1 MKQQMDHDQKFKN
14 GIDTILQA
22 IQNQEHKN
30 MLMQQQTDRLG
41 PMNFDQHTRLQ
52 IELIGSVFYN
62 MLNTVGRK
70 EKDEKLI
77 QLSADV
83 KEMI

>member
-30 MLMQQQTDRLG
+30 ILMQQQTDRLG
-41 PMNFDQHTRLQ
+41 PMNFD
-52 IELIGSVFYN
+52 
-62 MLNTVGRK
+62 
-70 EKDEKLI
+70 
-77 QLSADV
+77 
-83 KEMI
+83 

>member
-1 MKQQMDHDQKFKN
+1 
-14 GIDTILQA
+14 
-22 IQNQEHKN
+22 
-30 MLMQQQTDRLG
+30 
-41 PMNFDQHTRLQ
+41 
-52 IELIGSVFYN
+52 